1 MMRRLLSLIQKEFAQ
16 ILRDRALL
24 FILAWAFTGAIYTA
38 GHGMSMEVK
47 MFPTIIFDMS
57 KGTASRELISRVQMP
72 YFKVLSYIQREEE
85 ITEWLDSGRA
95 SMAIVIPPDFQ
106 RRINGREDAK
116 IQVITDGTIS
126 MSATIATAY
135 LAQIASSYSMEIMEK
150 QGRFTRA
157 AFENLPIIDE
167 RLRVEF
173 NPNNLSSWFTSLLEL
188 LNMFTMVSLL
198 LTAAALVREK
208 EYGTLEQLLVSPARL
223 GEIFISKIIPTI
235 VIVLCLSILSIFLV
249 LKPIFN
255 VPIRGSLLLFYSI
268 AAIYVFTMSSLGIAI
283 ATVARNLS
291 QAMMIMLLILAPM
304 LFLSGAWTPPEAM
317 APWMQWASHISPM
330 RYFIDFGYS
339 VLFKGNGIAYVWK
352 DVAGIIIMGILLF
365 SFSIWWFGKKTAS

>member
-1 MMRRLLSLIQKEFAQ
+1 MMRRLLSLVQKEFAQ
-16 ILRDRALL
+16 ILRDKALL

-47 MFPTIIFDMS
+47 RFPTIIFDMS

>member
-1 MMRRLLSLIQKEFAQ
+1 MWGRILSLMRKEFAQ
-16 ILRDRALL
+16 ILRDKALL

-47 MFPTIIFDMS
+47 KFPTVIYDLS
-57 KGTASRELISRVQMP
+57 KSPASRELINRFQLP
-72 YFKVLSYIQREEE
+72 YFKILSYLHREEE
-85 ITEWLDSGRA
+85 ITQWLDSGKA
-95 SMAIVIPPDFQ
+95 SMAIIIPPDFQ
-106 RRINGREDAK
+106 RRINSGEQAK
-116 IQVITDGTIS
+116 VQVITDGTIS
-126 MSATIATAY
+126 MSATIAAAY
-135 LAQIASSYSMEIMEK
+135 VAQIAGDYSMEVLER
-150 QGRFTRA
+150 QGRFTRS

-173 NPNNLSSWFTSLLEL
+173 NPNILSSWFTSLLEL

-198 LTAAALVREK
+198 LTAAAMVREK
-208 EYGTLEQLLVSPARL
+208 EYGTLEQLLVSPARP
-223 GEIFISKIIPTI
+223 GEIFIAKIIPTI
-235 VIVLCLSILSIFLV
+235 VIVLSLSFLSIFLV

-268 AAIYVFTMSSLGIAI
+268 TAIYVFTMSSLGIAI
-283 ATVARNLS
+283 ATVARNLP

-317 APWMQWASHISPM
+317 APWMQWASLISPM

-339 VLFKGNGIAYVWK
+339 VLFKGNGIAYVWH
-352 DVAGIIIMGILLF
+352 DILGIVLMGILLF
-365 SFSIWWFGKKTAS
+365 SFSRWWFGRTISK